1 MDSSAGL
8 TCDFHSRC
16 PFISIGGEKR
26 RETPEITPETV
37 ITVCNP
43 ANVFLNADDCQLVY
57 GRSIIS
63 AEPLPWYSRF
73 WMLTMM
79 VSTNLG
85 IGRSRKG
92 EKNKRALRQPSGP
105 KEGVGSSA
113 RI

>member
-43 ANVFLNADDCQLVY
+43 ANVFLNADGCQLFY

-63 AEPLPWYSRF
+63 ARAFAMVLPFLDFDYDGF
-73 WMLTMM
+73 DE
-79 VSTNLG
+79 LG
-85 IGRSRKG
+85 DWK
-92 EKNKRALRQPSGP
+92 K
-105 KEGVGSSA
+105 
-113 RI
+113 

>member
-1 MDSSAGL
+1 MDSCAGL

-57 GRSIIS
+57 GIYNICR
-63 AEPLPWYSRF
+63 AFAMVLPF
-73 WMLTMM
+73 LDADHDGFDE
-79 VSTNLG
+79 LG
-85 IGRSRKG
+85 DWK
-92 EKNKRALRQPSGP
+92 K
-105 KEGVGSSA
+105 
-113 RI
+113 